1 MTVFSLHLFGAPTL
15 TRDGAPVS
23 LDTRKALALLAYL
36 ALSGERHSR
45 DHLAGLLWPEYPQSQ
60 ARASL
65 RRTLSVLHQA
75 LDESLL
81 DISRESLGLLPES
94 GLQVDVYEF
103 RRLISQCQS
112 HGHPANQTCT
122 SCLEALESAVS
133 LYHGDFLAGFGLRD
147 SPAFDDWQYLQQES
161 LRHEMIS
168 VLERLTSAFIARHEF
183 EPAIRQALRW
193 IELDHLHETAHRQ
206 LMLLYTWTNNR
217 SAALHQYRNCVR
229 ALEEALGV
237 APLEATTQLYEAI
250 RENRPP
256 APPELRSSGDTPVAA
271 APGDRRSETP
281 APAETALALREI
293 VETAITEGAAAPAA
307 YFPLIERDFEW
318 SKLLEAYRGLSHDS
332 ARTGHLIVLE
342 GEAGIGKTRL
352 AEEFMSY
359 VARDNRGI
367 AISARC
373 YEGEANLAYRP
384 LISAIRSALSI
395 REPSG
400 WIDLLP
406 QHLVAESAR
415 LVPELAERRKGLP
428 PPPPLE
434 TPGSQTRFFEGL
446 AYTLLAATSV
456 YPSARDSGRRSTVG
470 SQSMPVS
477 ARGILFLDDI
487 QWADRASLDVL
498 TYIVRRF
505 QEFPLCLLL
514 TWRKVEVPNSPR
526 VHRLIAEAERGG
538 HVTLVSLSR
547 MSLAGV
553 RKLAESRG
561 VSADTPGL
569 DELADQ
575 LYHETEGLPL
585 FLVEYLASVAS
596 GLHSAGT
603 GTAAGDAGARWSL
616 PGGVRELLQLRLA
629 TVGESSLQILA
640 AAAVIGRSFDFATLW
655 SASGRSEE
663 ETVEALED
671 LISQGLV
678 VEVGP
683 AGSSDLTYDFTH
695 EKLRTLVYEETSLAR
710 RRLLHR
716 RVAEALSRRLGGQ
729 REPSSLA
736 GQIARHYL
744 EAGAESEAAQYFK
757 IAGER
762 ARALYANVEALD
774 LLGTALALGHPDTAG
789 LHEAIG
795 DLHTFLGTY
804 GDALK
809 SYEIAAALASQGML
823 PALEH
828 KIGGVYARRGN
839 FNVAES
845 HFEAAVDA
853 LDTLEATSADGGS
866 SEKRSLGQRAR
877 IYADWSLAA
886 RNQGKRD
893 LALDLAERAR
903 DLAESANDPQARAQ
917 ARNMLGILA
926 ASQGRL
932 EEAVR
937 QLEESLAL
945 SEALPSSAARVAA
958 LNNLALALGASG
970 DTGRAIEMARA
981 ALALCISEGDRH
993 REAALH
999 NNLADLLHTAD
1010 QSSTEAVAH
1019 VRESVAIYAEI
1030 GVEQGTVQPEIWKL
1044 AEW

>member
-1 MTVFSLHLFGAPTL
+1 MTVFSLHLFGSPTL
-15 TRDGAPVS
+15 TRDGILLS

-36 ALSGERHSR
+36 TLSGERHSR
-45 DHLAGLLWPEYPQSQ
+45 DYLASLLWPEYPQSQ

-75 LDESLL
+75 LDDSML
-81 DISRESLGLLPES
+81 DISRESLGLSAGS

-112 HGHPANQTCT
+112 HGHPSNQTCS
-122 SCLEALESAVS
+122 SCLEALEAAVS
-133 LYHGDFLAGFGLRD
+133 LYHGDFLAGFALRD
-147 SPAFDDWQYLQQES
+147 SPAFDDWQYLQQDS
-161 LRHEMIS
+161 LRHEMIGA
-168 VLERLTSAFIARHEF
+168 LEKLTAGYIARHEF
-183 EPAIRQALRW
+183 EAAIRQALRW
-193 IELDHLHETAHRQ
+193 VELDHLHETAHRQ
-206 LMLLYTWTNNR
+206 LMLLYTWTSNR
-217 SAALHQYRNCVR
+217 SAALHQYRSCVR
-229 ALEEALGV
+229 ALEEGLGV

-256 APPELRSSGDTPVAA
+256 APPELVSSSDTTGA
-271 APGDRRSETP
+271 APEGDRRFP
-281 APAETALALREI
+281 QQTA
-293 VETAITEGAAAPAA
+293 G
-307 YFPLIERDFEW
+307 FPLVEREFEW
-318 SKLLEAYRGLSHDS
+318 SMLLEAYRGL
-332 ARTGHLIVLE
+332 ARDAAHTSGHLLVLE

-352 AEEFMSY
+352 AEEFMAHVSREY
-359 VARDNRGI
+359 QAV

-384 LISAIRSALSI
+384 LISAIRSALRS

-400 WIDLLP
+400 WIGSLAS
-406 QHLVAESAR
+406 HMIAESAR
-415 LVPELAERRKGLP
+415 LVPELTERQRGLP
-428 PPPPLE
+428 SPPPLE
-434 TPGSQTRFFEGL
+434 TPGAQTRFFEGL
-446 AYTLLAATSV
+446 ACTVLAATSV
-456 YPSARDSGRRSTVG
+456 FPSALDSGRRSTSSPAHRG
-470 SQSMPVS
+470 AAGAP
-477 ARGILFLDDI
+477 GILFVDDI

-538 HVTLVSLSR
+538 NATLLTLPR

-553 RKLAESRG
+553 RKLADLQG
-561 VSADTPGL
+561 VAADTTSL
-569 DELADQ
+569 DELAEQ

-585 FLVEYLASVAS
+585 FLVEYLASVAG
-596 GLHSAGT
+596 GLHARG
-603 GTAAGDAGARWSL
+603 AAGASLGDASSRWSL

-629 TVGESSLQILA
+629 AIVESSLQILA
-640 AAAVIGRSFDFATLW
+640 TAAVIGRSFDFATLW

-671 LISQGLV
+671 LVSQGLV
-678 VEVGP
+678 VEMGP
-683 AGSSDLTYDFTH
+683 AGNSDLTYDFTH
-695 EKLRTLVYEETSLAR
+695 EKLRTLVYEQTSLAR

-716 RVAEALSRRLGGQ
+716 RVAEALCRRLTGQ

-744 EAGAESEAAQYFK
+744 EAGAEPEAAQYFK
-757 IAGER
+757 VAGER
-762 ARALYANVEALD
+762 ARTLYANAEALE

-795 DLHTFLGTY
+795 DLHTYLGTY

-809 SYEIAAALASQGML
+809 SYEIAAALASPEML

-839 FNVAES
+839 FAVAEG
-845 HFEAAVDA
+845 HFESALDA
-853 LDTLEATSADGGS
+853 LGALETTSTDAG
-866 SEKRSLGQRAR
+866 EKRSLGQRAR

-886 RNQGKRD
+886 LHIGKQT
-893 LALDLAERAR
+893 LAVELAERASA
-903 DLAESANDPQARAQ
+903 LAESAHDPQARAQ

-970 DTGRAIEMARA
+970 DTERAIELART
-981 ALALCISEGDRH
+981 ALTLCISEGDRH

-1010 QSSTEAVAH
+1010 QSSAEAVAH

-1030 GVEQGTVQPEIWKL
+1030 GVEQGTVQPQIWKL